1 MKSGLILFI
10 LIMFGLGVATAIL
23 TTSVSSYLD
32 RDLTPVSVTEPRR
45 DLQGGKQ
52 VVIDPEIARYW
63 TAPEAS
69 RPESRNRVTPEE
81 YQNAWMNYWAKQEG
95 HEPFAK

>member
-23 TTSVSSYLD
+23 TTSVTSYLN
-32 RDLTPVSVTEPRR
+32 REQAPSRVVEPRR

-52 VVIDPEIARYW
+52 VVIDPEVGRYW

-69 RPESRNRVTPEE
+69 RPESIDRVTPEE
-81 YQNAWMNYWAKQEG
+81 YKHAWMNYWAKQEG
-95 HEPFAK
+95 HEPFAR